1 MVVVSDLL
9 LLSGTCSVERRR
21 LVAGAAVMLIRLLSD
36 SVLRRGDLFSKML
49 SVRETVA
56 VFIRGGGQGEEE
68 KVQGK
73 RKKKRESERAKVA
86 VEKRSE

>member
-1 MVVVSDLL
+1 MIFGLVGGADVVVSDLL

-36 SVLRRGDLFSKML
+36 SLLRRVDLFSRML

-56 VFIRGGGQGEEE
+56 VFIRRTRG
-68 KVQGK
+68 GK
-73 RKKKRESERAKVA
+73 RRGGEGTE
-86 VEKRSE
+86 